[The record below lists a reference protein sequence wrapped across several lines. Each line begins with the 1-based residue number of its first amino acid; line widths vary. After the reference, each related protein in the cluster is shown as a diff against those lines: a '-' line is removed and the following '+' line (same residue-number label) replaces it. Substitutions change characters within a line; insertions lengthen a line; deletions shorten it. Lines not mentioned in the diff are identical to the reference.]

1 MAQLLDEVERQ
12 GMALPQKD
20 RAALAER
27 LLASLD
33 EGEDEGVE
41 EAWAAEVERRDREL
55 QEGKVKGI
63 PASEVLARVRR
74 ALR

>member
-1 MAQLLDEVERQ
+1 VAQLLDEIEKQ
-12 GMALPQKD
+12 AMALPEKD

-41 EAWAAEVERRDREL
+41 EAWAVEAERRDREL
-55 QEGKVKGI
+55 QEGKVKGR

>member
-12 GMALPQKD
+12 AMALSQKD

-41 EAWAAEVERRDREL
+41 EAWAAEAERRDREL

-63 PASEVLARVRR
+63 PASQVFARVRR

>member
-1 MAQLLDEVERQ
+1 MAHSLDEIERQ
-12 GMALPQKD
+12 VLALPVKD

-41 EAWAAEVERRDREL
+41 EAWADEAERRDREL

-63 PASEVLARVRR
+63 PASQVFARVRR